1 MKALFL
7 LLLTL
12 TTANAEV
19 TCKLG
24 QQNLPLIDQ
33 NHYVEIL
40 VDGDGKDTLSYG
52 NDFEKARKILR
63 FCEFYANSL
72 KCEAK
77 NITVPEREILRSAGG
92 DIWTTI
98 PEHTETR
105 YFFKKKSYYNL
116 YRCETAIAHYIRSL
130 AVPKKTKAK

>member
-24 QQNLPLIDQ
+24 QQNLPVVGQ
-33 NHYVEIL
+33 NHYVDIL
-40 VDGDGKDTLSYG
+40 VDGDSKSSMSYG
-52 NDFEKARKILR
+52 EDFEKARKILR
-63 FCEFYANSL
+63 FCDFYAKQL

-77 NITVPEREILRSAGG
+77 NTTVPEKEILRSAGG

-116 YRCETAIAHYIRSL
+116 YRCETAIAKYIRSL
-130 AVPKKTKAK
+130 AVAKKPKGK